1 MASNADATDEPA
13 LCEAQ
18 ARRLRDALA
27 SFPTGVVIATAWH
40 AETGA
45 LGMTMNSFTSVS
57 LQPPL
62 IMFSIDRRAASLPA
76 WLHAT
81 GYAVNVLASDQ
92 EHLSNR
98 FARALTSKWEGV
110 KFAHGLYDAPLL
122 DAALA
127 CFECS
132 SYRQF
137 DGGDHVIFLGRVERF
152 TCDGAASPLVFH
164 RGRYGTVAARP
175 EAMTHAAL
183 PAGWPLSIHY

>member
-1 MASNADATDEPA
+1 MALNADATDEPG
-13 LCEAQ
+13 LSEAQ
-18 ARRLRDALA
+18 SRRFRAALA
-27 SFPTGVVIATAWH
+27 AFPTGVVIATAWH
-40 AETGA
+40 AGTGP

-57 LQPPL
+57 LCPPL

-76 WLHAT
+76 WLQAT

-110 KFAHGLYDAPLL
+110 RFAQGLHEAPLL

-132 SYRQF
+132 SHQHF

-152 TCDGAASPLVFH
+152 TCNAAADPLVFH
-164 RGRYGTVAARP
+164 RGRYSTVAVRAD
-175 EAMTHAAL
+175 AMAEAAL